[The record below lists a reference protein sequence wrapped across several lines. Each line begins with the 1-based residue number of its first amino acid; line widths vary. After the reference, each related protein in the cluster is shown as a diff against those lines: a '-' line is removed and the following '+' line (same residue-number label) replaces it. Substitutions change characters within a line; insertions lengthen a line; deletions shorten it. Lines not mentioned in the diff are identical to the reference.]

1 MTKEEAHHILD
12 TQKDGTVLH
21 PAIKIR
27 QALRT
32 TGDIGRTLPTH
43 SRPFDFD
50 GIDQWLESTRLAQGA
65 GDGCRHDRDMAG
77 NQQGFDQKDE
87 RNQ

>member
-32 TGDIGRTLPTH
+32 TGDIGRALPTH
-43 SRPFDFD
+43 SRPFDLD